1 MIRAIIHL
9 RVSDHKVSQSIVQAV
24 GPDNLK
30 MNRLRVVGR
39 PSPYAATFAVAYDGP
54 IETFIFTL
62 DDLLRC
68 LQAAKDTLESVIRG
82 VPTNVKSD

>member
-1 MIRAIIHL
+1 MIRASIHL

-24 GPDNLK
+24 RPDNLK
-30 MNRLRVVGR
+30 MDRLRVLGR
-39 PSPYAATFAVAYDGP
+39 SSPYAATFAVAYDGP

-68 LQAAKDTLESVIRG
+68 LQAARDTLESVTRG